1 MSNALQPINPLLYIT
16 PHDPVP
22 QKVRDASRWFAVEII
37 ELDFGD
43 YTGRPSAAALIRV
56 QFLSYLFS
64 NGWYV
69 DAVMGKGEGGKWK
82 SVNTSESS
90 NGGETR
96 SETTGETRGTSS
108 SHTTGSS
115 DSQGTN
121 ESHTDTTNS
130 STTEGSSNSN
140 TTGSSSS
147 RNTTENSASGTS
159 SGNSESSSSST
170 SDSNATSIPW
180 GDDRRAES
188 HGDATSESHG
198 TATSETSEE
207 TNTNVNSES
216 QNESSTEGSNS
227 SSTSGSSTTNGN
239 TTTSNST
246 SNESVTEGN
255 TGTDSKS
262 LTVTKNDG
270 SGTTTGSSEGPY
282 WFAYV
287 RLRLKRRKLQA
298 ELVMKD
304 MVADLTNAYNE
315 GRKINDDRYDELVSL
330 YAIMLGRTEGE
341 NNAFIAATADFEPLT
356 NYVLQTMKKTI
367 ADFHA
372 VADNLPDDVFK
383 NRVKM
388 INLKFDNEKS
398 TARAQL
404 ITTGLYNSSTWITT
418 EAGIERNRE
427 MALNDLIETKIDV
440 YVKVANAGSDIGSR
454 FMESAN
460 RMMQMMKERSI
471 DPSKMRNDVFKWM
484 LDFME
489 RRKDEFPALEQVAG
503 AAKSLGYGE
512 TTVSNGVG
520 AAN

>member
-69 DAVMGKGEGGKWK
+69 DAVMGNGEGGKWK
-82 SVNTSESS
+82 SVNTSE
-90 NGGETR
+90 NDNTGGVR
-96 SETTGETRGTSS
+96 SETTGRTGSMTHNSSHTSSHNSSHTSS
-108 SHTTGSS
+108 STL
-115 DSQGTN
+115 
-121 ESHTDTTNS
+121 SHTSTDSHS
-130 STTEGSSNSN
+130 STSTDSHTSTSTSTSSS
-140 TTGSSSS
+140 TKAKGKSQGSSSS
-147 RNTTENSASGTS
+147 Q
-159 SGNSESSSSST
+159 SSSKSHSSADT
-170 SDSNATSIPW
+170 IPW
-180 GDDRRAES
+180 GDDRQARSNGSAQS
-188 HGDATSESHG
+188 NSKGKSQSSTSESTNNFSRSRNRSENSSH
-198 TATSETSEE
+198 TRTDSSNRTDTSGKTISQ
-207 TNTNVNSES
+207 TDGNTNSNTLG
-216 QNESSTEGSNS
+216 SSDTQS
-227 SSTSGSSTTNGN
+227 SSASQTV
-239 TTTSNST
+239 TSNF
-246 SNESVTEGN
+246 G
-255 TGTDSKS
+255 K
-262 LTVTKNDG
+262 
-270 SGTTTGSSEGPY
+270 GTTTGSSEGPY

-383 NRVKM
+383 NRVRM

-454 FMESAN
+454 FMDSAN